1 MKNIKHFIL
10 IILVLFLVIG
20 LSACNGSDV
29 TRLEE
34 AINGL
39 QSDKESLEEQMFL
52 LNEALLEVEKDKKN
66 QDSIISALRDQLN
79 AAKEELEELNKQIEG
94 LGGGIVVQLADEY
107 QLVVNDN
114 FQLFY
119 RSVIRAVNPYGY
131 YVKLEG
137 TVGHQFNRY
146 YEFKP
151 DAIGTYDLTVSVCD
165 SNGTV
170 LGSDKTKLV
179 VSTNVVSSSEN
190 VSKNVLCIG
199 DSLTSNGV
207 WVSQGIKKYKA
218 AGYSKV
224 NTIGTISATPSST
237 NQAVKY
243 EGRGGWQWSSYTKG
257 YSDSVASPFK
267 SASAKN
273 GFSFKDYC
281 TKNGFSGIDEVYILL
296 TWNGIGGYH
305 KVREFSFTDSLFSNA
320 KLLID
325 TLHEEYPN
333 AKVTLMS
340 IPLPSVNAGLGA
352 YYEIDSSYGDNYAQ
366 LCTAMSYNQFVED
379 WCKMEDY
386 SSFMRYVDVM
396 GQFDSEYNM
405 PTEGKDVNNQN
416 SQDELIGN
424 AMGMHPTDNGYRQ
437 IGDVFYRALMKKWDK

>member
-1 MKNIKHFIL
+1 M
-10 IILVLFLVIG
+10 
-20 LSACNGSDV
+20 
-29 TRLEE
+29 
-34 AINGL
+34 
-39 QSDKESLEEQMFL
+39 
-52 LNEALLEVEKDKKN
+52 
-66 QDSIISALRDQLN
+66 
-79 AAKEELEELNKQIEG
+79 
-94 LGGGIVVQLADEY
+94 
-107 QLVVNDN
+107 
-114 FQLFY
+114 
-119 RSVIRAVNPYGY
+119 
-131 YVKLEG
+131 
-137 TVGHQFNRY
+137 
-146 YEFKP
+146 
-151 DAIGTYDLTVSVCD
+151 
-165 SNGTV
+165 
-170 LGSDKTKLV
+170 GSDKTKLV

-199 DSLTSNGV
+199 DSLTANGV

-218 AGYSKV
+218 AGYSRV

-237 NQAVKY
+237 GQAVKY

-333 AKVTLMS
+333 AKVTLMA

-379 WCKMEDY
+379 WCKMDEY
-386 SSFMRYVDVM
+386 ASFMRYVDVM